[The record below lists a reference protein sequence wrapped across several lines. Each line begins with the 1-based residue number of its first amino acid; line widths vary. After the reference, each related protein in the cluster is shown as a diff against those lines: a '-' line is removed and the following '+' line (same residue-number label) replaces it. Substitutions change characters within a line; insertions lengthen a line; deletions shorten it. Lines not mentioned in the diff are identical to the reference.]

1 MKNDRYGMTKVIDS
15 QTYKLYASTNFI
27 FVIKV
32 DDNIFK
38 KKCFKYRFYM

>member
-1 MKNDRYGMTKVIDS
+1 MTKVINS

-32 DDNIFK
+32 HDNILE
-38 KKCFKYRFYM
+38 KKCFNYRLYM